1 MNPQRAYATLAR
13 HYGPIRFRPR
23 GDALAQLIQTI
34 LSQHTSDLNSDRAWR
49 SLRRRFRSW
58 KALVNAPV
66 ASVRASIRMG
76 GLAGIKAPRIQ
87 QVLRMVRQREGRYS
101 LKRLETLDNAAALDF
116 LKDFPGVGHKTAA
129 CVLMFGLGRPVMP
142 VDTHVERVAKRLGWA
157 APKDLP
163 EDISATLEARLP
175 PEKIAFMHLYLVMHG
190 RQTCRAL
197 RPRCDSCPLYSTCP
211 SRTT

>member
-1 MNPQRAYATLAR
+1 MNLNRAHAQLVR

-49 SLRRRFRSW
+49 SLRQRFRSW
-58 KALVNAPV
+58 RVLADAPV
-66 ASVRASIRMG
+66 ASVRDSIRMG

-101 LKRLETLDNAAALDF
+101 LKRIEALDNATALNY
-116 LKDFPGVGHKTAA
+116 LMGLPGVGHKTAA

-157 APKDLP
+157 APQDSP
-163 EDISATLEARLP
+163 ADISAKLETRLP
-175 PEKIAFMHLYLVMHG
+175 PENMASMHLVLVTHG
-190 RQTCRAL
+190 RQTCRA
-197 RPRCDSCPLYSTCP
+197 RNPRCDSCPLKQTCP
-211 SRTT
+211 SRTA